1 MAKQYTVTAK
11 VRFINSAMRF
21 LAQRGKGP
29 ASELVVTGRTTGE
42 RRHVVVSPVTVNDVT
57 YLVAPYGDVNWVLNI
72 RANPKVT
79 LSKGGATA
87 RYTAR
92 EVDGEEGGKVLAR
105 YYAENAR
112 YVDEFMDIPGDHT
125 ITDFIAAAE
134 RYPVF
139 RLG

>member
-1 MAKQYTVTAK
+1 MAKQYKVTAK

-21 LAQRGKGP
+21 LSQRGKGP

-42 RRHVVVSPVTVNDVT
+42 RRHVVVTPVTVNDVT
-57 YLVAPYGDVNWVLNI
+57 YLVAPYGEVNWVLNI

-79 LSKGGATA
+79 LSKGGATT
-87 RYTAR
+87 RFTAR
-92 EVDGEEGGKVLAR
+92 QVDGDEGGKVLAM
-105 YYAENAR
+105 YYAENAK
-112 YVDEFMDIPGDHT
+112 YVDEFMDIPGEHT

-134 RYPVF
+134 KYPVF

>member
-1 MAKQYTVTAK
+1 MTKQYKVTTK

-21 LAQRGKGP
+21 LSHRGKGP
-29 ASELVVTGRTTGE
+29 ASELVVTGRSTGE
-42 RRHVVVSPVTVNDVT
+42 RRTVVVTPVVINDAT
-57 YLVAPYGDVNWVLNI
+57 YLVAPYGDVSWVLNI

-87 RYTAR
+87 RYTAQ

-105 YYAENAR
+105 YYAENAK
-112 YVDEFMDIPGDHT
+112 YVADFMDIPGEHT